1 MQPLGAWV
9 AARHETA
16 RFVLERHDLFSSAA
30 GVGFN
35 DEFNEARRGT
45 VLASDPPEHDQLR
58 RVLSEQLA
66 PRNLRH
72 LRTDI
77 ERQAEELVAEMVHR
91 RSFDGVKDFAARFPL
106 SIVADLIGVSNAGR
120 DRLLDWA
127 DGAFNTFGPMNARTI
142 ALAQR
147 FLELRT
153 YMAEFAARENLLP
166 GSMGHAVYAAVD
178 RGEIDP
184 GQALPLMAAYLTA
197 GMDTTIN
204 SISNALWLFGLFPHE
219 WEKLRRGELSPAAAF
234 NEVLRFESPV
244 YVFARTAT
252 RDVAFGQVTV
262 PEGSRV
268 AVLYG
273 SANRNERMV
282 SRGVV

>member
-1 MQPLGAWV
+1 MTRVCKVPGLQD
-9 AARHETA
+9 RYCDIY
-16 RFVLERHDLFSSAA
+16 ERD
-30 GVGFN
+30 G
-35 DEFNEARRGT
+35 DRRTFPGQ
-45 VLASDPPEHDQLR
+45 LDP
-58 RVLSEQLA
+58 A
-66 PRNLRH
+66 
-72 LRTDI
+72 
-77 ERQAEELVAEMVHR
+77 
-91 RSFDGVKDFAARFPL
+91 
-106 SIVADLIGVSNAGR
+106 
-120 DRLLDWA
+120 
-127 DGAFNTFGPMNARTI
+127 
-142 ALAQR
+142 
-147 FLELRT
+147 
-153 YMAEFAARENLLP
+153 
-166 GSMGHAVYAAVD
+166 GHAVYTAVD

-244 YVFARTAT
+244 YVFARTAA

-273 SANRNERMV
+273 SANRDERRWSHAESFDV
-282 SRGVV
+282 SRHAADHLGFGYGTHGCAGQGLVRLEAQALLAALVRQVERIEVSQPVRRLNNGIRGLESLSVTLVPA